1 MTDESI
7 ATDLF
12 QVMPP
17 LPDDQYALLKAD
29 IAARGVLIPVEYDEE
44 GHILDGHHRVKA
56 CRELRMEWPSTIRY
70 LPDMKARRQHAR
82 SLNLLRRQLTDEQR
96 AQIMRDM
103 RQDGMTIREIAKAA
117 GVSVGTVHNAV
128 AFKNEQDNQPD
139 DFEGDEGGENAT
151 PEIEKPHLHPVQS
164 AILANPTQSDRAIAK
179 EIGVE
184 NSTVS
189 RNRQKLIATGQL
201 APVSESKGI
210 DGKTYRG
217 QLAKTVAKSS
227 QVKKAG
233 EALQK
238 VADAAE
244 NLEALELQVRSGET
258 TVKKLEQ
265 ACKTQERMAAV
276 QRQMTSD
283 TTIMPRLYHQD
294 AVAFLTSLEPKSADL
309 LLTDPPYM
317 TDVADI
323 QAFAASWVDLALSR
337 VKPTGRAYIF
347 TGSYPKELQTYLT
360 ILLQQTDWA
369 FDDVL
374 VWSYQNTIGPAPTH
388 TYKRNWQ
395 ACFYLYGPEAPPLQ
409 CPLLV
414 EQFAART
421 VNAPDARNGFRLH
434 SWQKPD
440 DLAEQ
445 IIAHSTQTG
454 QTVIDPFAGT
464 GTFLAA
470 AARMGRIGVGCDQ
483 DPAMLD
489 RCQQRGLSLTG
500 NGL

>member
-1 MTDESI
+1 MTGNSV

-29 IAARGVLIPVEYDEE
+29 IAARGVLVPVEYDEE

-56 CRELRMEWPSTIRY
+56 CRELRIEWPSTIRY
-70 LPDMKARRQHAR
+70 IPDMQARRQHAR
-82 SLNLLRRQLTDEQR
+82 TLNLLRRQLTDEQR
-96 AQIMRDM
+96 AQVMRDM

-128 AFKNEQDNQPD
+128 AFKNEQEGQLD
-139 DFEGDEGGENAT
+139 DFEGDDGGEDAT
-151 PEIEKPHLHPVQS
+151 PELEKPHLHPVQS

-238 VADAAE
+238 VAGAAE

-265 ACKTQERMAAV
+265 ACIRYQSFKGRRMNIIAFIYRHVAALFAAQHRVNHAMPPDTLIDQMVSDANSRADLIMIALAKQYPELDKSGIFAAV
-276 QRQMTSD
+276 IAQHA
-283 TTIMPRLYHQD
+283 LY
-294 AVAFLTSLEPKSADL
+294 LSA
-309 LLTDPPYM
+309 
-317 TDVADI
+317 
-323 QAFAASWVDLALSR
+323 AAGGV
-337 VKPTGRAYIF
+337 
-347 TGSYPKELQTYLT
+347 
-360 ILLQQTDWA
+360 DWA
-369 FDDVL
+369 RRIADDAITAFE
-374 VWSYQNTIGPAPTH
+374 YDQKENH
-388 TYKRNWQ
+388 T
-395 ACFYLYGPEAPPLQ
+395 A
-409 CPLLV
+409 
-414 EQFAART
+414 
-421 VNAPDARNGFRLH
+421 
-434 SWQKPD
+434 
-440 DLAEQ
+440 
-445 IIAHSTQTG
+445 
-454 QTVIDPFAGT
+454 
-464 GTFLAA
+464 
-470 AARMGRIGVGCDQ
+470 
-483 DPAMLD
+483 
-489 RCQQRGLSLTG
+489 
-500 NGL
+500 